1 MYAVV
6 GYEGELFPGE
16 IIEVIEDIVK
26 LSCMEKCGSVGST
39 WKQPKKMDENVYSF
53 CDIHFKNV
61 SLNQLP
67 GTSQKVEFHVAELDN
82 GWGDISV

>member
-26 LSCMEKCGSVGST
+26 LFCMEKCGSVGST
-39 WKQPKKMDENVYSF
+39 WK
-53 CDIHFKNV
+53 
-61 SLNQLP
+61 
-67 GTSQKVEFHVAELDN
+67 
-82 GWGDISV
+82 

>member
-1 MYAVV
+1 
-6 GYEGELFPGE
+6 
-16 IIEVIEDIVK
+16 
-26 LSCMEKCGSVGST
+26 
-39 WKQPKKMDENVYSF
+39 MDENVYSF